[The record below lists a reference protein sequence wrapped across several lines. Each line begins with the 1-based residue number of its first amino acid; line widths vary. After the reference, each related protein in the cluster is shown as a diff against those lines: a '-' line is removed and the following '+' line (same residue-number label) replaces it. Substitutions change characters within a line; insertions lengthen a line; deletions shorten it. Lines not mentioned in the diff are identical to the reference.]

1 VSDLSSIKAHFS
13 TYLHKYDVKF
23 ISLLPRWLQ
32 HFAFLKDLSF
42 QFKAVRREFDA
53 SLKYVPPKKNSPLR
67 SVLLFSG
74 FRRRSGGLVLFSL
87 SHQSIPSQIWLIS
100 IMVDAF
106 QINYYYLINVVS
118 SRMSKKAV
126 VTPVTTGSKA
136 LSVVSRNW
144 SFDFLFFFRIWRFII
159 AAINHYTTL
168 KFRKLTAQYVQ
179 SDLNISR
186 NDASARRDIDKDMR
200 KKRSVISGYTQ
211 SGLCPLS
218 NLIK

>member
-1 VSDLSSIKAHFS
+1 
-13 TYLHKYDVKF
+13 
-23 ISLLPRWLQ
+23 
-32 HFAFLKDLSF
+32 
-42 QFKAVRREFDA
+42 
-53 SLKYVPPKKNSPLR
+53 
-67 SVLLFSG
+67 
-74 FRRRSGGLVLFSL
+74 
-87 SHQSIPSQIWLIS
+87 
-100 IMVDAF
+100 MVDAF

-118 SRMSKKAV
+118 SRMSKKTV
-126 VTPVTTGSKA
+126 PSHPSPPDQKHYRSYPVIDRSI
-136 LSVVSRNW
+136 SS
-144 SFDFLFFFRIWRFII
+144 FFFRIWRFII

>member
-1 VSDLSSIKAHFS
+1 MPRLTPPEIVGRFRISFTNPGPTRRDTTASQCQYGAPGERFIVDQSAFFDLFTQIWRKV
-13 TYLHKYDVKF
+13 YLAAAV
-23 ISLLPRWLQ
+23 RWLQ

-53 SLKYVPPKKNSPLR
+53 SLKYLPPKKNSPLR

-118 SRMSKKAV
+118 SRMSKKTV
-126 VTPVTTGSKA
+126 PSHPSPPDQKHYRSYPVIDRSI
-136 LSVVSRNW
+136 SS
-144 SFDFLFFFRIWRFII
+144 FFFE
-159 AAINHYTTL
+159 
-168 KFRKLTAQYVQ
+168 
-179 SDLNISR
+179 
-186 NDASARRDIDKDMR
+186 
-200 KKRSVISGYTQ
+200 SGV
-211 SGLCPLS
+211 SLS
-218 NLIK
+218 PR